1 MIKSNVYQG
10 KGDSGGVVMISRTN
24 SNGRTIGL
32 GILSGGIDNGNL
44 MYFSDLNVLPGLQNR
59 Y

>member
-10 KGDSGGVVMISRTN
+10 KGDSGGVVMISRPD

>member
-1 MIKSNVYQG
+1 MIKSNVYQA
-10 KGDSGGVVMISRTN
+10 KGDSGGVVMIPRTD
-24 SNGRTIGL
+24 SNGGAIGL
-32 GILSGGIDNGNL
+32 GILSGGINNGNL

>member
-1 MIKSNVYQG
+1 
-10 KGDSGGVVMISRTN
+10 MISRTD